1 MRSLAK
7 WLVPLAALVALTAI
21 GTVARVNPTTMGFV
35 YLFAITLLSIGGGLR
50 VAIGA
55 SLLATAFYNYFFLPP
70 LHTFHIDDPRNWM
83 ALTAFLVSS
92 LVVTRLVLS
101 ARAQAANAERARTE
115 LEAATHIEAL
125 RESDALKTSLLRA
138 VSHDLTTPLT
148 TIRIHT
154 ESLKRH
160 AAALP
165 ELQETV
171 RAIDDETARLHRRID
186 NLLTIGRLEA
196 GRFTPRPEPTPPADI
211 FRSVRET
218 LPLVF
223 ASRQVTVSV
232 APDCPD
238 AFVDPSLV
246 LEILVN
252 LVENAHR
259 ASSASGSIEL
269 AASAVDS
276 RVRLAVLDRGVGI
289 GGNPDVARRGL
300 GLEIA
305 RSLTSASGG
314 TLELADRE
322 GGGAVARVD
331 LPAALFDEVEESE

>member
-1 MRSLAK
+1 MRSFAR
-7 WLVPLAALVALTAI
+7 WLVPLATLVAL
-21 GTVARVNPTTMGFV
+21 
-35 YLFAITLLSIGGGLR
+35 S
-50 VAIGA
+50 VAIVS
-55 SLLATAFYNYFFLPP
+55 SLLATAIYNYFFLPP
-70 LHTFHIDDPRNWM
+70 LYTFHVDDPRNWM
-83 ALTAFLVSS
+83 ALTAFLVSA
-92 LVVTRLVLS
+92 LLVTRLVLS
-101 ARAQAANAERARTE
+101 ARAQAAEAERGRLE

-165 ELQETV
+165 ELQDTV
-171 RAIDDETARLHRRID
+171 RAIDDETTRLHRRID

-223 ASRQVTVSV
+223 AARQVSISV
-232 APDCPD
+232 APDCPE

-259 ASSASGSIEL
+259 ASSASATLEL
-269 AASAVDS
+269 TATRVDS
-276 RVRLAVLDRGVGI
+276 RVRLEVLDRGVGI
-289 GGNPDVARRGL
+289 GGDPDVARRGL

-305 RSLTSASGG
+305 RSLATASGG

-322 GGGAVARVD
+322 GGGAVARIE
-331 LPAALFDEVEESE
+331 LPAAIFSNVEESE